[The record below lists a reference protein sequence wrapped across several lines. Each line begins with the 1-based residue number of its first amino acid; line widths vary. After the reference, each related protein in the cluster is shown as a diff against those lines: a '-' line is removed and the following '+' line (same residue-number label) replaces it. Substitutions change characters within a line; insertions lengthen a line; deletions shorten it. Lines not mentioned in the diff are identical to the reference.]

1 MDALV
6 AWLNGIPIGEFVR
19 RDDGLI
25 TFAYLDSDP
34 LVPISLSLLP
44 GHPWPKAAP
53 GRFLEG
59 LLPDGPQRAA
69 MARRLGTSP
78 HDLFGLLRGADSEGG
93 FVFLPA
99 DQDPSLT
106 EAHAN
111 IATDAAIADKIDLL
125 GHDESAWWSDTHA
138 DRFALNGNQPKF
150 ALEYVPPPKDQRK
163 ETWLWPN
170 AAWPSTHIFKPPLV
184 DPDRADA
191 PVIEACSSELARLAG
206 LPITDSG
213 IMSFDGRTAFVIER
227 FDRRY
232 MNDGRILRLHAED
245 LLQALGQSHE
255 NKYSVTAKQVLNL
268 LRAADPTLELSYQ
281 WVRQLAFNTSIDN
294 VDAHAQ
300 NYSILITPQ
309 GLEMSPMYDLL
320 TTTYWPWVDQ
330 HLAMKIG
337 GMNVPAGI
345 RVDNWRKLATSNS
358 LDPDRVAEIAVSA
371 AKQVVERAPEA
382 YSGAPARIRDAVLR
396 IIRHANRQMIRPS

>member
-1 MDALV
+1 
-6 AWLNGIPIGEFVR
+6 
-19 RDDGLI
+19 
-25 TFAYLDSDP
+25 
-34 LVPISLSLLP
+34 
-44 GHPWPKAAP
+44 
-53 GRFLEG
+53 
-59 LLPDGPQRAA
+59 
-69 MARRLGTSP
+69 
-78 HDLFGLLRGADSEGG
+78 
-93 FVFLPA
+93 
-99 DQDPSLT
+99 
-106 EAHAN
+106 
-111 IATDAAIADKIDLL
+111 
-125 GHDESAWWSDTHA
+125 
-138 DRFALNGNQPKF
+138 
-150 ALEYVPPPKDQRK
+150 
-163 ETWLWPN
+163 
-170 AAWPSTHIFKPPLV
+170 
-184 DPDRADA
+184 
-191 PVIEACSSELARLAG
+191 
-206 LPITDSG
+206 
-213 IMSFDGRTAFVIER
+213 MSFDGRTAFVIER